1 MDLAECREWFG
12 PLEKCLQVVVLP
24 VESVKNVEHKGA
36 VWNNLPKITKSVS
49 HPFHLAAVITNG
61 EITLDKHAK
70 LGIKM

>member
-1 MDLAECREWFG
+1 
-12 PLEKCLQVVVLP
+12 
-24 VESVKNVEHKGA
+24 VKNVEHKGA